1 MGSRKELLIVKVE
14 ALSTILSV
22 ISALRAESF
31 LCLQKRDPSSSPSN
45 LVFSPFLVFII
56 KMEVGGERH

>member
-1 MGSRKELLIVKVE
+1 VKVE